1 MTGSLGP
8 LSSDRSLPASRAGT
22 GCFSTYQFA
31 LAAYV
36 NPYSINKSVTCGGPR
51 AETFSQDQNLC
62 LFHLLHSRVTRLY
75 YLQMPQKSKR
85 EPEVSAWGVSCRVSS
100 VLTRSSDVGHTYVLV
115 VPTTGVELLQGS
127 RGLPGL
133 QKEIH
138 LVLLPPAQGLA
149 QHVPGLVQVEVSC
162 PQEAQDVLI
171 FGDLRD
177 REGIRPQNGTSNPSD
192 EAAEMTLLPHL
203 QNSWG
208 K

>member
-1 MTGSLGP
+1 MLTHGS
-8 LSSDRSLPASRAGT
+8 
-22 GCFSTYQFA
+22 
-31 LAAYV
+31 
-36 NPYSINKSVTCGGPR
+36 N
-51 AETFSQDQNLC
+51 
-62 LFHLLHSRVTRLY
+62 
-75 YLQMPQKSKR
+75 
-85 EPEVSAWGVSCRVSS
+85 
-100 VLTRSSDVGHTYVLV
+100 VGHTYVLV
-115 VPTTGVELLQGS
+115 VPTSGIELLQGS

-162 PQEAQDVLI
+162 PQEAQNVLI

-177 REGIRPQNGTSNPSD
+177 RDGIGPQNGTSNPSD
-192 EAAEMTLLPHL
+192 EEAEMTLLPHL